1 MELGRALVSLEIGLA
16 CKLFVAAVDAARPH
30 GGVGGFLRGGSVLV
44 LRLFLVGLP
53 LLVGLR
59 SDWDWP
65 IQRTNATTMGYAL
78 SALFVGPS
86 RFRLA
91 QISQCQSTASS
102 VSRWLRER
110 WLMIPGDLGRGV
122 RWQLL
127 WPRSSAP
134 KSPSHIH
141 AQIDH
146 VINPP
151 QRPPPPPSPPA
162 RMSQQR
168 LAHQSSRATSCRPVR
183 YHSGCKTR
191 QIVRR
196 NVNKNA
202 LTRLFASSTFQTRT
216 RIRNRLQSQRQAETG
231 EQAQRGRD

>member
-127 WPRSSAP
+127 WAALVCPQITVPYTCTNRSCNQP
-134 KSPSHIH
+134 PTTTPSSSFSSSSDEPTE
-141 AQIDH
+141 AG
-146 VINPP
+146 
-151 QRPPPPPSPPA
+151 PS
-162 RMSQQR
+162 M
-168 LAHQSSRATSCRPVR
+168 
-183 YHSGCKTR
+183 
-191 QIVRR
+191 
-196 NVNKNA
+196 
-202 LTRLFASSTFQTRT
+202 
-216 RIRNRLQSQRQAETG
+216 
-231 EQAQRGRD
+231 